1 MIKKFKQTTGKDPI
15 KDKKA
20 IQKLKKKAEES
31 KKSLSSTHQV
41 KIEIDSFF
49 EGEDLNE
56 TITRATFEQ
65 LNNDLFKK
73 TLKPVQDVLTQAK
86 LSKGEID
93 EIVFVGGS
101 TRIPKVQ
108 AMIKDFF
115 NGKEANRGINPDEA
129 VAYGAAVQA
138 GILSGD
144 AGSTLDDIL
153 LLDITPLS
161 LGIETLGGVQ
171 TTLIPRG
178 STIPTEKG
186 QIFSTAADNQTSVK
200 INVYEGERSMVKDNN
215 LLGSFDLNGIPAA
228 PRGVPQIE
236 VTFKVDADGIMH
248 VGAEDKGTGK
258 SERIQIKNEKG
269 RLSQEDI
276 DRMVKEAEEY
286 AEQDRMMKEKIDAK
300 NGFENQI

>member
-1 MIKKFKQTTGKDPI
+1 MIKKFKQTTGKDPT

-41 KIEIDSFF
+41 KVEIDSLF

-73 TLKPVQDVLTQAK
+73 TLKPVQDVLTQSK

-108 AMIKDFF
+108 SLIKDFF

-129 VAYGAAVQA
+129 VA
-138 GILSGD
+138 
-144 AGSTLDDIL
+144 
-153 LLDITPLS
+153 
-161 LGIETLGGVQ
+161 
-171 TTLIPRG
+171 
-178 STIPTEKG
+178 
-186 QIFSTAADNQTSVK
+186 
-200 INVYEGERSMVKDNN
+200 
-215 LLGSFDLNGIPAA
+215 
-228 PRGVPQIE
+228 
-236 VTFKVDADGIMH
+236 
-248 VGAEDKGTGK
+248 
-258 SERIQIKNEKG
+258 
-269 RLSQEDI
+269 
-276 DRMVKEAEEY
+276 
-286 AEQDRMMKEKIDAK
+286 
-300 NGFENQI
+300 